1 MPGVN
6 REDPVLVIDQRDPI
20 ITLNR
25 VAAEMMGHLTAPLDL
40 SLRQACAAI
49 GKAVDAKLV
58 TYRRIEDGTAH
69 FVAGW
74 APTDPDLVALPLSVV
89 DDAHL
94 PQEPLLAYAPIYLL
108 PEPLE
113 LPVGLLDDG
122 LTATLPRLAVP
133 ALVDDMVCGYLHL
146 TLGPEAQINDALK
159 TSLTLLSNLFHQIR
173 RLSVDSGDRRLQSR
187 MDRVL
192 RQTAIDFL
200 ELAPGEEGPAIDV
213 AIESLAKALDAS
225 HVTYWDVD
233 LSRGTA
239 LRSHRWVA
247 PESSVPQILSEDP
260 GDENAALTAFERLC
274 DADVLGRVAGHG
286 VAEVV
291 IDVGRHKI
299 LTPLVAPGR
308 LGRALRGALVIS
320 RPVAQHWTQ
329 WERDAITT
337 FTAMIPQIRSRME
350 TEAQVMASFYDAPV
364 GITLV
369 GDDDEILDCNQ
380 SFLDL
385 LGLDDERAILRTNLR
400 ELVAYEV
407 LSDDGIE
414 ALDARPPEGVRG
426 LELPYRHAHGHVVW
440 GRLSSSPI
448 RSGKGTTWLVHVED
462 ITAVR
467 AERERDRER
476 ATRDALT
483 GLPNRHELV
492 DAMHL
497 RGRDPYTL
505 MMLDLDGFKAINDQH
520 GHLVGDELL
529 ATIGTRL
536 CDSVRA
542 GDLLGRFGGDEF
554 VAILAG
560 HHDDT
565 VINIQIE
572 RLRAC
577 ITQPV
582 ATSAGMV
589 SVGVS
594 IGVAR
599 NGDGETADEVMARAD
614 AAMYAEKQMNPA
626 QLRSVTAHELRD
638 RTATLAG

>member
-1 MPGVN
+1 MSPVN
-6 REDPVLVIDQRDPI
+6 QEDPVLVIDQRDPI
-20 ITLNR
+20 ITLNS
-25 VAAEMMGHLTAPLDL
+25 VAAQIMANLTAPLDL
-40 SLRQACAAI
+40 SLHRACASI
-49 GKAVDAKLV
+49 GKALDAELV

-74 APTDPDLVALPLSVV
+74 APDDPSLVALPLSV
-89 DDAHL
+89 ASESHL
-94 PQEPLLAYAPIYLL
+94 PREPLLAYAPVYLL

-113 LPVGLLDDG
+113 LPVGLLDD
-122 LTATLPRLAVP
+122 AVAAALPRLVVP
-133 ALVDDMVCGYLHL
+133 ALVDDTVCGYLHL
-146 TLGPEAQINDALK
+146 TLGADAHVSDALRA
-159 TSLTLLSNLFHQIR
+159 TLTLLANLFHQIR

-200 ELAPGEEGPAIDV
+200 ELAPGEESPAIDD
-213 AIESLAKALDAS
+213 AIASLGKALEAN
-225 HVTYWDVD
+225 HITYWDID
-233 LSRGTA
+233 LSRSAA

-247 PESSVPQILSEDP
+247 PGSSIPQILSEDP
-260 GDENAALTAFERLC
+260 SDDNGAIHVFNQLG
-274 DADVLGRVAGHG
+274 DADCLGRVADPG

-291 IDVGRHKI
+291 IDVGRHTI

-308 LGRALRGALVIS
+308 LGQTLRGALVIS
-320 RPVAQHWTQ
+320 RPVAQPWTG

-337 FTAMIPQIRSRME
+337 FTAMIPQIRSSME

-369 GDDDEILDCNQ
+369 SDDDEILDCNQ

-385 LGLDDERAILRTNLR
+385 LGLDDERSVLRANMR
-400 ELVAYEV
+400 ELIAYEV
-407 LSDDGIE
+407 LSDE
-414 ALDARPPEGVRG
+414 AIDELDTPAPDGVRG
-426 LELPYRHAHGHVVW
+426 RELPYRHADGHVVW
-440 GRLSSSPI
+440 GRLSNSPI
-448 RSGKGTTWLVHVED
+448 QSGKGTTWLTHVED
-462 ITAVR
+462 ITAIR

-483 GLPNRHELV
+483 GLPNRHELF
-492 DAMHL
+492 DALHL
-497 RGRDPYTL
+497 RGNDPYTI
-505 MMLDLDGFKAINDQH
+505 MMLDLDSFKAINDKH

-542 GDLLGRFGGDEF
+542 GDLIGRFGGDEF
-554 VAILAG
+554 VAVLAG
-560 HHDDT
+560 HHDDD
-565 VINIQIE
+565 VIDVQLR

-577 ITQPV
+577 ITDP
-582 ATSAGMV
+582 AKTSAGPL

-599 NGDGETADEVMARAD
+599 NREGEPADEVMARAD
-614 AAMYAEKQMNPA
+614 AAMYAEKQMQGTQTRCAPTH
-626 QLRSVTAHELRD
+626 RISE